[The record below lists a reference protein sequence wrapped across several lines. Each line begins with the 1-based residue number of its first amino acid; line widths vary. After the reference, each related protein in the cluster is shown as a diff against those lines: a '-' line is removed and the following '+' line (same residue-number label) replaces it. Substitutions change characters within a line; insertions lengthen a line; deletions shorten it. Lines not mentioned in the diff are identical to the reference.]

1 VTREDALDRLNA
13 HLDEIRQYGV
23 EKIGLF
29 GSVARSEAD
38 AGSDIDLIVRFL
50 PGQKSF
56 DHFMD
61 LREYLESLFSGYR
74 VDLVIE
80 EAIKPRIRASVYRD
94 AVYVP

>member
-1 VTREDALDRLNA
+1 MTREDALDRLNA

>member
-1 VTREDALDRLNA
+1 MTREDALDRLNA

-29 GSVARSEAD
+29 GSVARSEAY

-50 PGQKSF
+50 KGQKSF

-61 LREYLESLFSGYR
+61 LREYLGSLFSGHR

>member
-50 PGQKSF
+50 QGQKSF

-61 LREYLESLFSGYR
+61 LREYLESLFSGHR

>member
-1 VTREDALDRLNA
+1 MTREDALDRLNA

-50 PGQKSF
+50 QGQKSF

-61 LREYLESLFSGYR
+61 LREYLESLFSGHR